1 MFVTNDLTLS
11 LLDVMPSH
19 LIMENGLDNLLVPS
33 LRKSIEENLGKET
46 LNKIEERL
54 MERHGLGLVQAIKN
68 FSKFDSVLREFF
80 GAGADGLEQKFL
92 QKIVEVEK
100 SKQSD
105 SNWIHIKD
113 PELSKIFLESFAD
126 QDKKAIL
133 ASVMEIP
140 LIIAK
145 ILAICNIPQTSGYR
159 KINYLIDHGLLVAN
173 GFELAHDGK
182 KVRKY
187 ETIFDNV
194 KVDIVKNDVTVKVQL
209 KNTLLD
215 DSSILQ
221 TVQIYS

>member
-1 MFVTNDLTLS
+1 
-11 LLDVMPSH
+11 
-19 LIMENGLDNLLVPS
+19 MENGLDNLLVPS

-68 FSKFDSVLREFF
+68 FNKFDSVLREFF

-92 QKIVEVEK
+92 QKVVDIEK

-105 SNWIHIKD
+105 SNWIHMKD

-133 ASVMEIP
+133 GSVMDGS

-145 ILAICNIPQTSGYR
+145 ILETCKIPQTSGYR
-159 KINYLIDHGLLVAN
+159 KINFLINSGLLVAN
-173 GFELAHDGK
+173 GFELAQDGK
-182 KVRKY
+182 KVKKY

-194 KVDIVKNDVTVKVQL
+194 KVDIIKNDIAVKVQL
-209 KNTLLD
+209 KRSLLTE
-215 DSSILQ
+215 SSILQ
-221 TVQIYS
+221 TVQIRS

>member
-1 MFVTNDLTLS
+1 
-11 LLDVMPSH
+11 
-19 LIMENGLDNLLVPS
+19 MENGLDNLLVPS

-46 LNKIEERL
+46 LNKIEQRL

-68 FSKFDSVLREFF
+68 FNKFDSVLREFF

-92 QKIVEVEK
+92 QKIVDIEK
-100 SKQSD
+100 SKPSE
-105 SNWIHIKD
+105 SNWINMKD
-113 PELSKIFLESFAD
+113 PELSKTFLESFAD

-133 ASVMEIP
+133 GSVMDDP

-145 ILAICNIPQTSGYR
+145 ILENCNIPQTSGYR
-159 KINYLIDHGLLVAN
+159 KINFLINRGLLVTN

-182 KVRKY
+182 KVKKY

-209 KNTLLD
+209 KKSLISE
-215 DSSILQ
+215 SSILQ
-221 TVQIYS
+221 TVQILS

>member
-1 MFVTNDLTLS
+1 
-11 LLDVMPSH
+11 
-19 LIMENGLDNLLVPS
+19 MENGLDNLLVPS

-46 LNKIEERL
+46 LNKIEQRL

-68 FSKFDSVLREFF
+68 FNKFDSVLREFF

-92 QKIVEVEK
+92 QKIVSIEK
-100 SKQSD
+100 TKQTE
-105 SNWIHIKD
+105 SNWIQMKD

-133 ASVMEIP
+133 GAVMDDP

-145 ILAICNIPQTSGYR
+145 ILESCKIPQTSGYR
-159 KINYLIDHGLLVAN
+159 KINFLINNGLLVAN

-182 KVRKY
+182 KVKKY

-194 KVDIVKNDVTVKVQL
+194 KVDIIKNDLEVKVQL
-209 KNTLLD
+209 KKSLLGE
-215 DSSILQ
+215 SSILQ
-221 TVQIYS
+221 TIQIQS